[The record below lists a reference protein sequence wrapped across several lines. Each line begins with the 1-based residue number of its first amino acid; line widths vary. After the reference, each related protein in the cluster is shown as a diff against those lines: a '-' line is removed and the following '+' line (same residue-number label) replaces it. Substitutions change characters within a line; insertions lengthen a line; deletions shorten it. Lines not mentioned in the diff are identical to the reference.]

1 MSFLTLD
8 GVGRR
13 FGAVQALKGISLSVE
28 KGELRAIIGPNGA
41 GKTTLFNLI
50 SGYFP
55 PSEGSIKFDG
65 QPILA
70 VSPNALVRRGII
82 RTFQITQVFLSLS
95 VYENLR
101 VAVETAMGLQLR
113 PWISRNVRNQVEAKV
128 EELAAITRIGPKMDR
143 IVGEMSHGD
152 QRVVEVGIAL
162 SRHPKLLLLDEPT
175 AGMGDEETNHMTDL
189 IRRLNKEQGI
199 TILFV
204 EHDMAIVFGIADRI
218 TVLDNGTMLAEGTA
232 REISENPAC
241 NRPISAM
248 RWRRTRHERGSGNRW
263 CAHLLRQE
271 PYSARRVAEGGGG
284 RAGGAAGPQWRWQNH
299 HHAQRDEPHA
309 AKSRQ
314 CETVRA

>member
-1 MSFLTLD
+1 MTLLKLD
-8 GVGRR
+8 NVGRR
-13 FGAVQALKGISLSVE
+13 FGALQALKGISLSVE
-28 KGELRAIIGPNGA
+28 QGELRAIIGPNGA

-50 SGYFP
+50 SGFFP
-55 PSEGSIKFDG
+55 PTEGTISFAG
-65 QPILA
+65 QPIIA
-70 VSPNALVRRGII
+70 VSPNTLVRRGII

-113 PWISRNVRNQVEAKV
+113 PWISRATRAQVEAKV
-128 EELAAITRIGPKMDR
+128 EELAEITRISPKMDR

-204 EHDMAIVFGIADRI
+204 EHDMAIVFGIADKI

-232 REISENPAC
+232 AEISANPRVQSAYLGNALEEN
-241 NRPISAM
+241 
-248 RWRRTRHERGSGNRW
+248 
-263 CAHLLRQE
+263 
-271 PYSARRVAEGGGG
+271 
-284 RAGGAAGPQWRWQNH
+284 AA
-299 HHAQRDEPHA
+299 
-309 AKSRQ
+309 
-314 CETVRA
+314 

>member
-232 REISENPAC
+232 REISENP
-241 NRPISAM
+241 RVQSAYL
-248 RWRRTRHERGSGNRW
+248 GN
-263 CAHLLRQE
+263 ALE
-271 PYSARRVAEGGGG
+271 EN
-284 RAGGAAGPQWRWQNH
+284 AA
-299 HHAQRDEPHA
+299 
-309 AKSRQ
+309 
-314 CETVRA
+314 